1 MKGSL
6 KKRII
11 TLVVAPIILL
21 GLLII
26 IITFTLV
33 RGALLDEVKESL
45 RGTAAATL
53 AAYDQN
59 SGGYMVA
66 ANGDVWKGGYNISKS
81 DSLVDSIKEE
91 SGMDVTFFYGD
102 KRVMTSAIDADGNRI
117 LGSPAGD
124 VIVEKVL
131 EQGQPYFSSSV
142 SIDGVMNYGYFLPIF
157 AKATDETPVGM
168 IFAGVNK
175 AEQDAAILA
184 IVVSVVAIVVIVML
198 LCIIVAVIMSNSLI
212 GSLKKSIGQLQTVS
226 TGELGIEIDRT
237 LLKRRDEVGD
247 LSRSVETLQTELRKI
262 VSKLRDNVYEIRA
275 SAEELG
281 ATSQETTAAMHEVGD
296 SITMIS
302 ESAAGQ
308 AAQSRNASDI
318 VAEMGNKISRT
329 ADEVKTLT
337 ENAASMDA
345 SGKMA
350 ADTVNDLININDEVR
365 SSVELVAGQTNQT
378 NISAQKIRKA
388 ADIIVGIAE
397 ETNLLAL
404 NASIEAARAGESGR
418 GFAVVA
424 SQIQKLAEQSNE
436 SSTEIIQVIDELL
449 RDSAKAVEAMQHVQ
463 TITNEQNE
471 NMKRTGKIVGEVT
484 EGINVSIR
492 SIRQIGDVTDELAK
506 SRIEIVDTVD
516 ALADTAVEN
525 EQITRKT
532 NSAAGD
538 VNLSI
543 EQVAKSAEKLQGIAE
558 ELSGS
563 MEYFRL

>member
-11 TLVVAPIILL
+11 TLVVAPVVLL

-59 SGGYMVA
+59 SGEYMVA

-81 DSLVDSIKEE
+81 DSLVDSIREE

-102 KRVMTSAIDADGNRI
+102 KRIMTSAVDADGNRI
-117 LGSPAGD
+117 LGSPAGET
-124 VIVEKVL
+124 IVEHVL

-157 AKATDETPVGM
+157 AKATDEAPVGM

-175 AEQDAAILA
+175 AEQDAAIFA
-184 IVVSVVAIVVIVML
+184 IVASVAAIVVIVML

-226 TGELGIEIDRT
+226 TGELGVEIDRA
-237 LLKRRDEVGD
+237 LLKRKDEVGD

-262 VSKLRDNVYEIRA
+262 VSKLRDNVYQIRA

-281 ATSQETTAAMHEVGD
+281 ATSQETTAAMHEVGG

-365 SSVELVAGQTNQT
+365 SSVELVAEQTNQT

-449 RDSAKAVEAMQHVQ
+449 RDSDKAVEAMQHVQ

-543 EQVAKSAEKLQGIAE
+543 EQVAKSAERLQEIAE